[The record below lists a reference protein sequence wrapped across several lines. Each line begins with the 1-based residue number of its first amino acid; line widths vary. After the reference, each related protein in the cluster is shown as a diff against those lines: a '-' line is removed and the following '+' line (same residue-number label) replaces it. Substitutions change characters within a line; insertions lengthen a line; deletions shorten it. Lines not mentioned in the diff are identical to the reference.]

1 MKMRTIEIDEN
12 LWSYLQKHAEPFVD
26 TPNSVLNRILF
37 ETSEAPSP
45 TNREPEV
52 PAVSIQGIPKS
63 LAQILEVVYEM
74 EINGYSRTEATK
86 RVAHKRGTSP
96 QTITDKY
103 CRQIG
108 KKAHEIDLAPIS
120 RLSNPILRPCCSVM
134 IRSGVLEIS
143 YKMIVTPAQSLPAC
157 KWGREPSSKTHGFP
171 PARECRIDTT
181 PQNSIIF

>member
-1 MKMRTIEIDEN
+1 MKMHTIEIDEN
-12 LWSYLQKHAEPFVD
+12 IWSYLQKHAEPFVD

-37 ETSEAPSP
+37 DTSEVPSP
-45 TNREPEV
+45 KNRVSEIPT
-52 PAVSIQGIPKS
+52 VSIQGIPKS

-108 KKAHEIDLAPIS
+108 KKAHEIDQL
-120 RLSNPILRPCCSVM
+120 LSEPGYENFIKILESKFDAHRQV
-134 IRSGVLEIS
+134 IES
-143 YKMIVTPAQSLPAC
+143 YFETLLV
-157 KWGREPSSKTHGFP
+157 E
-171 PARECRIDTT
+171 AR
-181 PQNSIIF
+181 

>member
-1 MKMRTIEIDEN
+1 MKMHTIEIDEN

-37 ETSEAPSP
+37 DTSNAPSP
-45 TNREPEV
+45 TNRELKI

-63 LAQILEVVYEM
+63 LAQILEVIYEM
-74 EINGYSRTEATK
+74 KINDYSRTEATK

-108 KKAHEIDLAPIS
+108 KKAHEIDQL
-120 RLSNPILRPCCSVM
+120 LSEPGYEGFKKILESKFGAYRQV
-134 IRSGVLEIS
+134 IES
-143 YKMIVTPAQSLPAC
+143 YFETLMVAV
-157 KWGREPSSKTHGFP
+157 E
-171 PARECRIDTT
+171 
-181 PQNSIIF
+181 

>member
-1 MKMRTIEIDEN
+1 MKMHTIEIDEN

-37 ETSEAPSP
+37 DTSIAPSP
-45 TNREPEV
+45 TSREPKI

-108 KKAHEIDLAPIS
+108 KKAHEIDQL
-120 RLSNPILRPCCSVM
+120 LSEPGYEGFKKILESKFGAYQQVIESYFETLMVSV
-134 IRSGVLEIS
+134 G
-143 YKMIVTPAQSLPAC
+143 
-157 KWGREPSSKTHGFP
+157 
-171 PARECRIDTT
+171 
-181 PQNSIIF
+181 

>member
-1 MKMRTIEIDEN
+1 MKMHTIEIDEN

-37 ETSEAPSP
+37 DTSIAPSP
-45 TNREPEV
+45 TSREPKI

-86 RVAHKRGTSP
+86 RVAHNRGTSP

-108 KKAHEIDLAPIS
+108 KKAHEIDQLLSEPDYEGFKKTLES
-120 RLSNPILRPCCSVM
+120 RFGAHQQVIESYFETLM
-134 IRSGVLEIS
+134 IADG
-143 YKMIVTPAQSLPAC
+143 
-157 KWGREPSSKTHGFP
+157 
-171 PARECRIDTT
+171 
-181 PQNSIIF
+181 